1 MFEGIFENAVVAGVP
16 LLLFVIGIVQYI
28 KSFGFTGNAIKILS
42 MVIGILLGIGYKLS
56 TQPPVSFAD
65 WFAIVIF
72 GIALGLTA
80 SGIYDAAKK

>member
-16 LLLFVIGIVQYI
+16 LLLFVIGIVQYV
-28 KSFGFTGNAIKILS
+28 KSFGVSGNAVKLLS
-42 MVIGILLGIGYKLS
+42 MAIGVLLGIGYKFS

-72 GIALGLTA
+72 GVALGLTA
-80 SGIYDAAKK
+80 SGIYDASKK